1 MTMQRLDTI
10 IYNDEQGIIYS
21 QPLKPYFESL
31 DHKPV
36 FLSMVT
42 SMTSRGY
49 YAGWLLKNNQLYLID
64 FLGLQLTSNW
74 TELEYGIKD
83 LFPKETAPIFAHWFS
98 GQIIIPIGKNISTS
112 IYPRYERNLILY
124 LGKGMFINEEEVS
137 AY

>member
-1 MTMQRLDTI
+1 MTMQRPDTI
-10 IYNDEQGIIYS
+10 IYNDEQRIIYS

-31 DHKPV
+31 EQKPV

-74 TELEYGIKD
+74 TELEYNLTD
-83 LFPKETAPIFAHWFS
+83 LFPKEAAPIFAHWFS
-98 GQIIIPIGKNISTS
+98 GQIIIPLGKNISTS
-112 IYPRYERNLILY
+112 MYSRYERHLILY
-124 LGKGMFINEEEVS
+124 LDKGMFINEEEVS
-137 AY
+137 A

>member
-10 IYNDEQGIIYS
+10 IYNDDQRIIYS

-31 DHKPV
+31 EKKPV

-74 TELEYGIKD
+74 KELEYNLED
-83 LFPKETAPIFAHWFS
+83 LFPKETAPIFAYWFS

-112 IYPRYERNLILY
+112 MYPRFERHLILY
-124 LGKGMFINEEEVS
+124 LDKGRFINKEEVS
-137 AY
+137 A